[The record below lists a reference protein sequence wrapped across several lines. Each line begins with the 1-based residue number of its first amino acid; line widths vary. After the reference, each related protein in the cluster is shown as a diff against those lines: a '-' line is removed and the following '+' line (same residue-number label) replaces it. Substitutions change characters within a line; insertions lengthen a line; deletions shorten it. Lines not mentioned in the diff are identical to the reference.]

1 MMGAWSSICMTLS
14 SEERL
19 SRSMR
24 RKVTGRAGVTEK
36 TLVEVSPSSLKSQK
50 IPTCREPS
58 PNAPVMTT
66 LLQLALYP
74 EKHVANLVDYLR
86 VSACFAAGEAL
97 EGGEDEVGGVLEV
110 EDGLHAIKVISRLVG
125 ERAVFDP
132 DAPLAAPFA
141 IDYHAELDIDA
152 FDRFLVYG

>member
-1 MMGAWSSICMTLS
+1 MCMIPA

-19 SRSMR
+19 SRPMR
-24 RKVTGRAGVTEK
+24 RNVTGRAGVTEK
-36 TLVEVSPSSLKSQK
+36 TPVEVSPSSLKSQK

-66 LLQLALYP
+66 LPLLALYP
-74 EKHVANLVDYLR
+74 EKHVANLVDHLR

-97 EGGEDEVGGVLEV
+97 EGGENEVGGVLEV
-110 EDGLHAIKVISRLVG
+110 EDGLYTIQIISRFVG
-125 ERAVFDP
+125 ERTVFDP